1 MKTLFLSACLILNSL
16 YSHVGSCE
24 EPEDKGLKNEYVILL
39 HGLGRKAHS
48 MTKIEKRLKDE
59 GYGTLNCE
67 YPSTKMDIEELARIH
82 VSKAVNHCNRFAP
95 EKIHFVTH
103 SLGGILVRQYLQEN
117 ALPNGGRV
125 IMLSPP
131 NKGSEVAERLKWSFL
146 YKSITGPAGQQ
157 LGTGEDSIPNRLRPI
172 DAEIGIITGNKSYDP
187 WFSIGIPG
195 EDDGKVS
202 VKRAKLEE
210 MNDFLVV
217 KSPHAFIMQ
226 NPEVIDQ
233 IVFYL
238 KNGKF
243 KRVGIK

>member
-1 MKTLFLSACLILNSL
+1 MKTFFLSACLIL
-16 YSHVGSCE
+16 GSICYHSGFCE
-24 EPEDKGLKNEYVILL
+24 EPEDSGTKNEHVILL

-59 GYGTLNCE
+59 GYGTVNYE
-67 YPSTKMDIEELARIH
+67 YPSTKMDIEELARVH
-82 VSKAVNHCNRFAP
+82 VSKAVNLCNKAAA
-95 EKIHFVTH
+95 KKVHFVTH
-103 SLGGILVRQYLQEN
+103 SMGGILVRQYLQEN
-117 ALPNGGRV
+117 ALPNCGRV

-131 NKGSEVAERLKWSFL
+131 NKGSEVAEKLKWSFL

-157 LGTGEDSIPNRLRPI
+157 LGTSEDSVPNRLRPI

-217 KSPHAFIMQ
+217 ESPHAFIMQ
-226 NPEVIDQ
+226 NPRVIDQ
-233 IVFYL
+233 IIFYL
-238 KNGKF
+238 MNGKF
-243 KRVGIK
+243 KRMGGD